1 MRRSVRWKKPA
12 SVSCAYPV
20 NRSAAPP
27 SAPRPD
33 RTAAAAARLFG
44 PSQLLVGDP
53 GAAYASDA
61 SETPPGR
68 PGAVI
73 FAESQSDLP
82 KALALARDL
91 GVPLVPRAAGTGKVG
106 GATAI
111 DGCIVLCTHRLRQL
125 VEIDRAEQT
134 VLVDA
139 GLPLQDLQEAVEREG
154 LFFPP
159 DPHAR
164 SGCLIGGNVAT
175 NAGGPRAFK
184 YGVTGRY
191 VLGLEAFL
199 MGGTA
204 LSLGRATAKGVTGY
218 DVAQLLVGSEGTLAV
233 FGRIRLRLLP
243 PPEARRTSLL
253 LFADILAA
261 ARAVGAIVALGGGPS
276 CLELLDLRL
285 LPKGA
290 QALEAVCNS
299 FEPGARAV
307 FERLGRSSLER
318 AEAGL
323 LVEVDGSLA
332 QCAQRIEQ
340 VGSVCDSHGAS
351 AAAYAQ
357 SAEEARGIWGFRSG
371 MSATLRGLSR
381 HKLSEDV
388 AVPRTALPRLLS
400 ALCAIDRRLAVR
412 TVAYGHAGDGNLHVN
427 FLWDEAE
434 EAPRV
439 QAAIEEL
446 FRAVVALGGTL
457 SGEHGIGVL
466 KRPYLPI
473 EQSLPLR
480 QLQAALKRA
489 FDPQGLL
496 NPGKILGGAT

>member
-1 MRRSVRWKKPA
+1 M
-12 SVSCAYPV
+12 SCAYLVTRPLA
-20 NRSAAPP
+20 SPLAPG
-27 SAPRPD
+27 SD
-33 RTAAAAARLFG
+33 RTAAAAARVFG
-44 PSQLLVGDP
+44 PSKLLVGEA
-53 GAAYASDA
+53 GQAFASDA

-68 PGAVI
+68 PAAVV
-73 FAESQSDLP
+73 FAESRGDLSR
-82 KALALARDL
+82 ALALAREL

-106 GATAI
+106 GATAV
-111 DGCIVLCTHRLRQL
+111 DGCLMLCTQRLRQL
-125 VEIDRAEQT
+125 VEIDRAEQSA
-134 VLVDA
+134 LVDS
-139 GLPLQDLQEAVEREG
+139 GLPLLELQEAVQREG
-154 LFFPP
+154 LFYPP

-191 VLGLEAFL
+191 VLGLEAYL
-199 MGGTA
+199 IGGA
-204 LSLGRATAKGVTGY
+204 QLSVGRATAKGVTGY
-218 DVAQLLVGSEGTLAV
+218 DLTQLLVGSEGTLAV

-253 LFADILAA
+253 LFADISAA
-261 ARAVGAIVALGGGPS
+261 ARAVGAIVAQGGGPS

-290 QALEAVCNS
+290 AELETVCNS

-307 FERLGRSSLER
+307 FERLGRQNMER

-323 LVEVDGSLA
+323 LVEVDGSLS
-332 QCAQRIEQ
+332 QCDRLIER
-340 VGSVCDSHGAS
+340 VGAVCEGYGAS
-351 AAAYAQ
+351 ASAYAQ
-357 SAEEARGIWGFRSG
+357 SLDEARGIWGFRSG
-371 MSATLRGLSR
+371 MSATLRGLCR

-388 AVPRTALPRLLS
+388 AVPRAALPRLLS
-400 ALCAIDRRLAVR
+400 ALSAIDRRLAVR

-427 FLWDEAE
+427 FLWNEPD

-439 QAAIEEL
+439 QEAIEAL
-446 FRAVVALGGTL
+446 FRAVVGLGGTL

-473 EQSLPLR
+473 EQPLALR
-480 QLQAALKRA
+480 QLQTTLKQA
-489 FDPQGLL
+489 FDPLGLL
-496 NPGKILGGAT
+496 NPGKILGAEP